1 MTLSGIWHGAGY
13 NFIVWGMLHGLE
25 LIFYKLIKK
34 VLPFKTSS
42 LATRTLGRVVTFHFI
57 CFTWIF
63 FRAADWNTAW
73 LMIEKISRLSDWTL
87 TTPFILFNAVLIF
100 YPALVAVRNKLAA
113 ASREIEWYWMP
124 IPVGV
129 SLAVAFFF
137 APGGIPGVIYAAF

>member
-137 APGGIPGVIYAAF
+137 APGGIQGVIYAAF